1 MEMGVDDTRQLRH
14 LIVEIDILKQVLD
27 SRQRDSTNV
36 MQALNK
42 VIDSKSELQNT
53 LILKDLVIDGQGGVT
68 DKTKADEMF

>member
-1 MEMGVDDTRQLRH
+1 MDMGVDDNMQLRH

-27 SRQRDSTNV
+27 SRQRDSLNV

-42 VIDSKSELQNT
+42 VINSKSELQNT

>member
-1 MEMGVDDTRQLRH
+1 MDMGVDDTRQLRH
-14 LIVEIDILKQVLD
+14 LIIEIDILKQVLD

-42 VIDSKSELQNT
+42 VINSKSELQNT